1 MIGIEIDRHFNDDIL
16 YPSMVYE
23 VYLVPLHSQPIKSK
37 TMEYEDYFMEEYA
50 VSKEE
55 WDGMSPREKLFMEYN
70 IEAGNEARFKM
81 NNAIDFM
88 SKVDENIIPKD
99 EKKKILKKMEKAMMT
114 FEYPFSLN
122 LNFKV

>member
-1 MIGIEIDRHFNDDIL
+1 MIGIEIDRHFNDNIL
-16 YPSMVYE
+16 FPAMVYD
-23 VYLVPLHSQPIKSK
+23 VYLVPLRPEQIKSK

-55 WDGMSPREKLFMEYN
+55 WDGMSLREKLFMEYN
-70 IEAGNEARFKM
+70 IEVGNEVRLKM

-99 EKKKILKKMEKAMMT
+99 EKKKILKKMEKALMDFT
-114 FEYPFSLN
+114 YPFNLN

>member
-16 YPSMVYE
+16 YPSMIYE
-23 VYLVPLHSQPIKSK
+23 VYLVPLRPEQIKSK

-99 EKKKILKKMEKAMMT
+99 EKKKILKKMEKALET
-114 FEYPFSLN
+114 FTYPFDLK
-122 LNFKV
+122 LKIEL

>member
-16 YPSMVYE
+16 YPSMIYE
-23 VYLVPLHSQPIKSK
+23 VYLVPLRPEQIKSK

-99 EKKKILKKMEKAMMT
+99 EKKKILKKMEKALMEFT
-114 FEYPFSLN
+114 YPFSLN